1 MLSGGATLS
10 GLHLRSHPFMKR
22 IFFSTQTQHKM
33 ATPEPKNKRT
43 EIREAAA
50 RLFRDKG
57 YAATSMRDLARAVD
71 LKAASLYN
79 HFESKED
86 ILRQICFDN
95 AHRFLEGLQEVERG
109 TGSATEKLRALIS
122 LHIQMATEDVT
133 SITAFND
140 EWRHLNEPYLSE
152 FKTIRRDYER
162 RFQAIIE
169 DGVRRGELCAID
181 PHIATYTIFSSM
193 RWLYDWYK
201 SGRRISTD
209 DLQRDISSLL
219 MKGLSV

>member
-1 MLSGGATLS
+1 MT
-10 GLHLRSHPFMKR
+10 M
-22 IFFSTQTQHKM
+22 
-33 ATPEPKNKRT
+33 PEPKNKRA
-43 EIREAAA
+43 EIQEAAA

-71 LKAASLYN
+71 IKASSIYN

-95 AHRFLEGLQEVERG
+95 AHRFLEGLQEVERAED
-109 TGSATEKLRALIS
+109 SATNKLRTLIN
-122 LHIQMATEDVT
+122 LHIQIATEDVT

-140 EWRHLNEPYLSE
+140 EWRHLNEPFLNE
-152 FKTIRRDYER
+152 FKAIRRDYEH

-169 DGVRRGELCAID
+169 DGMRKGELRPID
-181 PHIATYTIFSSM
+181 PHIATYTLFSSI

-201 SGRRISTD
+201 SGKSISTD
-209 DLQRDISSLL
+209 DLQHDISSLL
-219 MKGLSV
+219 MKGLSM

>member
-1 MLSGGATLS
+1 M
-10 GLHLRSHPFMKR
+10 
-22 IFFSTQTQHKM
+22 
-33 ATPEPKNKRT
+33 PEPKNKRA
-43 EIREAAA
+43 EIQEAAA

-71 LKAASLYN
+71 IKASSIYN

-95 AHRFLEGLQEVERG
+95 AHRFLEGLQEVERAED
-109 TGSATEKLRALIS
+109 SATNKLRTLIN
-122 LHIQMATEDVT
+122 LHIQIATEDVT

-140 EWRHLNEPYLSE
+140 EWRHLNEPFLNE
-152 FKTIRRDYER
+152 FKAIRRDYEH

-169 DGVRRGELCAID
+169 DGMRKGELRPID
-181 PHIATYTIFSSM
+181 PHIATYTLFSSI

-201 SGRRISTD
+201 SGKSISTD
-209 DLQRDISSLL
+209 DLQHDISSLL
-219 MKGLSV
+219 MKGLSM